1 MFSAG
6 QTQTRPRA
14 RMCEKVV
21 LMKQFLSAGLLIV
34 MAVVPTGCRP
44 AGADASAGG
53 GGPPPTQVVAVAAS
67 VQTVAENLSLVGTL
81 AANESVELKSEIDGV
96 VQEILFTEG
105 ARVQAGDLL
114 VRLDDSKLSAAVV
127 EAEANF
133 KLSLAN
139 HQRAQQLL
147 QDKLISQQEYDQAA
161 ATFSVNEAGLELKR
175 RQLKDTRIHAP
186 FAGTISARS
195 ISPGQVITRSTTL
208 TWLIDLDP
216 MKAEVT
222 VPERFLG
229 QVQQGQKL
237 AFVVAAF
244 PDRKFTGEVYFISP
258 FVDPATRT
266 ALVKALIPNPDAML
280 KPGMFASMD
289 LTLTLRKEAVVVPE
303 SALLQGAE
311 RTTVYVVDQ
320 ENKAQIRPVR
330 PGVRMAGVVEI
341 LEGVKAGETVIIEGL
356 QKVRP
361 GGQVAVVA
369 PDAASPAPPARDGPR

>member
-139 HQRAQQLL
+139 HQRAQQL